1 MYHTKQLSFDNTLDK
16 LGPRNLQHINAE
28 YPKLQDTGT
37 MSNKCE
43 QWCRQPGHISNIS
56 VDKDLPYGCN
66 SKIVF

>member
-1 MYHTKQLSFDNTLDK
+1 MYHTKQLSFDNMLDK

-43 QWCRQPGHISNIS
+43 Q
-56 VDKDLPYGCN
+56 
-66 SKIVF
+66 